1 VNVLLSGVVGSTA
14 YNLAVPA
21 SDVDRLGVF
30 AAPTSAVLGLDAIDE
45 SVVTTRPDV
54 TMHEAAK
61 LCVLLLSGNPTVTE
75 LLWLPND
82 LYETVTP
89 LGEELLGIRSAF
101 LCHHQV
107 RRSYLGYATGQLGR
121 IRKDLATPPPLGN
134 PAGGLAKSARHM
146 ARLLHQGEELYTTGR
161 LTVRLDADTAMGVH
175 EFGRAVAAGDVD
187 RAAARLAAAEKTM
200 DAADKAPSG
209 PALPGRPDKARI
221 TDWLL
226 RVRTAHWDR
235 SGVAA

>member
-1 VNVLLSGVVGSTA
+1 MNTLLSGVVGSTA
-14 YNLAVPA
+14 YGLNTAH

-30 AAPTSAVLGLDAIDE
+30 AAPTEAVLGLDPVRE

-54 TMHEAAK
+54 TLHEAGK
-61 LCVLLLSGNPTVTE
+61 VCGLLLSGNPTVTE
-75 LLWLPND
+75 LLWLPAD

-89 LGEELLGIRSAF
+89 LGEELLGIRAAF
-101 LCHHQV
+101 LSRRQV
-107 RRSYLGYATGQLGR
+107 RRSYLGYATGQLHR
-121 IRKDLATPPPLGN
+121 IRKDLDNPPTLGN
-134 PAGGLAKSARHM
+134 PAGRVAKDARHM
-146 ARLLHQGEELYTTGR
+146 ARLLHQGQELYETGR
-161 LTVRLDADTAMGVH
+161 LMVRLDADTATAIH

-187 RAAARLAAAEKTM
+187 RAAARLAAAEKAM
-200 DAADKAPSG
+200 DAADRGTAG
-209 PALPGRPDKARI
+209 PVLPDQPDKDLI